1 MINKNLSSAI
11 LLQLKK
17 HPLDTDI
24 SVTPDAL
31 LRITQSEAR
40 KDEVGYKEISLQRFV
55 LPPNSVYP
63 KPTKLVDHEIL
74 FLSTI
79 YAVSEYSRNTPSSK
93 SKANRIAFML
103 TITVKFMEY
112 IWLNDTFDLKDLSPH
127 TLKKLP
133 CHLANGGWHEAL
145 NISERLSSFLA
156 TANDYDHPVFTSTNS
171 KKSISSAGFQLAIST
186 NITGKETSLYFDQ
199 VQKFKAMKGWP
210 SAAKNQKETLTLGMN
225 YSSLRQTLEAL
236 NYLYRIPNL
245 YRLGMVPYPEYS
257 RLSKRLTDTP
267 GRTKNI
273 NSYGAGK
280 MLEEALTLLY
290 EQSDAILETI
300 HYAGACLSNIDGRNI
315 KTKLNDISLHSKL
328 INPSVTTENIYKPIT
343 IKHLNHLTRD
353 LLTACFLIIAIF
365 NARRRDEITHR
376 KLGISLGACTVYN
389 KENNIF
395 EMMFYIEKNRKDY
408 LPFYVGNATQKAA
421 EALEKLQLIYL
432 NIDYKTHSIGKLK
445 DTNITLFRHKLFS
458 AKGFLGSYTD
468 YNFEA
473 YKTGQAYHF
482 ISSRLKFEIH
492 STPHMFRRLYCT
504 IFMNQ
509 HEFPHLPALSYQ
521 LQHECLATTQIY
533 ITSPITQ
540 SEAATL
546 SKIYDWQIEEYIDT
560 HKHHNNDIAK
570 YMDEAIKEK
579 FSEIIY
585 RIISNDSVT
594 GGYTKMVRV
603 LFRRLQK
610 SVTFKGLDDRQKI
623 DTFIERLSSRGHAP
637 STFKHA
643 QCLAGN
649 NRIKSR
655 SKCYELSDN
664 TLHKE
669 NATPQLCSNCPFS
682 FTSIEH
688 IKGLEQ
694 HSLEL
699 SNQIKT
705 LCSNS
710 IIVKNLEIKLQ
721 NLYEI
726 IEYHHKK
733 LAGG

>member
-1 MINKNLSSAI
+1 MINKSLSDAI

-40 KDEVGYKEISLQRFV
+40 KDEKGYREISLQRFV

-63 KPTKLVDHEIL
+63 TPTKLVDHEVS

-79 YAVSEYSRNTPSSK
+79 YAVSEYSRTTPSSK
-93 SKANRIAFML
+93 SKADRIAFML
-103 TITVKFMEY
+103 TTIVKFMEY
-112 IWLNDTFDLKDLSPH
+112 IWLNDTFDLKELSTH
-127 TLKKLP
+127 LLKKLP
-133 CHLANGGWHEAL
+133 SRLANGGWHKAL
-145 NISERLSSFLA
+145 NISERLSDFLA
-156 TANDYDHPVFTSTNS
+156 TANDYKHPIFTSTNS

-186 NITGKETSLYFDQ
+186 NITGKEIFLYFDQ
-199 VQKFKAMKGWP
+199 VQKFKATKGWP
-210 SAAKNQKETLTLGMN
+210 SAAKNQKDTLISGMN
-225 YSSLRQTLEAL
+225 YSSLRHTLEAL
-236 NYLYRIPNL
+236 NYLYRTPNL
-245 YRLGMVPYPEYS
+245 YRLEKLPYPEYS
-257 RLSKRLTDTP
+257 RLCKKLTETP

-280 MLEEALTLLY
+280 MLEEALSLLY
-290 EQSDAILETI
+290 KQGDIILQTM
-300 HYAGACLSNIDGRNI
+300 HYADACLSTNDGRDL
-315 KTKLNDISLHSKL
+315 KTKLNDISRHAKS
-328 INPSVTTENIYKPIT
+328 INLFITAENIYKPIT
-343 IKHLNHLTRD
+343 IKNLNDLTRE

-376 KLGISLGACTVYN
+376 KFGISLGACTIYN

-395 EMMFYIEKNRKDY
+395 ELMFYIEKNRKDY
-408 LPFYVGNATQKAA
+408 LPFYVGNATQKAV

-432 NIDYKTHSIGKLK
+432 HLDYETHSTGKQQ
-445 DTNITLFRHKLFS
+445 DSNITLFRHKLFS
-458 AKGFLGSYTD
+458 AKGFLDNYTD

-521 LQHECLATTQIY
+521 LQHDCLATTQIY

-546 SKIYDWQIEEYIDT
+546 SKIYDWQIEDYT
-560 HKHHNNDIAK
+560 NTYKHHNSEIAK
-570 YMDEAIKEK
+570 YMNEAIKEK

-585 RIISNDSVT
+585 RIISNDRVT

-603 LFRRLQK
+603 LFRRLQN
-610 SVTFKGLDDRQKI
+610 SVIFKGLDDRQKI
-623 DTFIERLSSRGHAP
+623 DAFIERLSSRGHAP
-637 STFKHA
+637 TPFKHA
-643 QCLAGN
+643 QCVAGN

-655 SKCYELSDN
+655 SRCFELSDN

-669 NATPQLCSNCPFS
+669 NATPQLCSKCPFS

-699 SNQIKT
+699 ANEIKT
-705 LCSNS
+705 LHPNS
-710 IIVKNLEIKLQ
+710 VTVKNLEIRLQ
-721 NLYEI
+721 NLYDI